1 MLERTLSQARGFLF
15 DLNGVF
21 YIEDQVLPR
30 AAEVIARIR
39 ERNLPCRFLTNTS
52 TASRETL
59 HNRLHAMGLPIEA
72 DEIFTPSRAAAL
84 FLKSRNLTRC
94 HLILAED
101 AKRDLSEFSEDP
113 THPEAVVIGDI
124 GDRWNYYVMNKAFEM
139 LIFGAE
145 LIALHKGRYW
155 QVESGLRIDIGAFI
169 TGLEYAA
176 GKEATVIGKPAP
188 SFFEMALA
196 SLNLPAREV
205 VMIGD
210 DLEADV
216 GGAQRAGLHGVLVK
230 TGKYRAELAARSDVR
245 PAGALESIGE
255 LLQYL

>member
-1 MLERTLSQARGFLF
+1 MLERTLSKARGFLF

-21 YIEDQVLPR
+21 YVEERILPQ
-30 AAEVIARIR
+30 AAEVIARVR

-59 HNRLHAMGLPIEA
+59 HTRLHALGLSIQPE
-72 DEIFTPSRAAAL
+72 EIFTPSRAAAL
-84 FLKSRNLTRC
+84 FLKSRNLKRC

-101 AKRDLSEFSEDP
+101 AKRDLSEFAEDP

-124 GDRWNYYVMNKAFEM
+124 GDRWNYHVMNKAFEM

-169 TGLEYAA
+169 TGLEYAS

-196 SLNLPAREV
+196 SINLPPRDV

-216 GGAQRAGLHGVLVK
+216 GGAQRSGMHGVLVK
-230 TGKYRAELAARSDVR
+230 TGKYRPELAARSGVR
-245 PAGALESIGE
+245 PDGALVNIGE